1 MIRTK
6 MDPQIDPVDAFQAA
20 AAALEAFYDHLDEIY
35 EVFRQLV
42 QEAQNDP
49 AMDED

>member
-1 MIRTK
+1 
-6 MDPQIDPVDAFQAA
+6 VDAFQAA
-20 AAALEAFYDHLDEIY
+20 AAALEAFYAHIDELDE
-35 EVFRQLV
+35 VFGQLV